1 MIALQET
8 TLLLEHF
15 DLHFSTLLPT
25 RVEGLSFRARSPK
38 FIPSP
43 KSLCRSI
50 HQQPPLDASKYG
62 DRLKSGGAVVC
73 LNAISCCALVN
84 FIMWGFG
91 GRRRAVVEEQET
103 RARPAAAAVCCA
115 AYGAAHTFIAF
126 SPPSRIF
133 MVIFA
138 LSRVFV
144 LLVSHQRSAR
154 LVSCWSTGGGV
165 LFVFARCSVQMEK
178 ACCPSRCDMRLGAAL
193 CWLPAII
200 RQGARHLELYRR
212 IPEIDEGEIS

>member
-1 MIALQET
+1 
-8 TLLLEHF
+8 
-15 DLHFSTLLPT
+15 
-25 RVEGLSFRARSPK
+25 
-38 FIPSP
+38 
-43 KSLCRSI
+43 
-50 HQQPPLDASKYG
+50 
-62 DRLKSGGAVVC
+62 
-73 LNAISCCALVN
+73 
-84 FIMWGFG
+84 
-91 GRRRAVVEEQET
+91 
-103 RARPAAAAVCCA
+103 
-115 AYGAAHTFIAF
+115 
-126 SPPSRIF
+126 